1 MSNQYITIDQAVQKI
16 EQAND
21 LFIKNKANYRNRPVD
36 KIRKVGEILL
46 KNKQEYARVISEE
59 MGKPVFESIAEIE
72 KSALNCEF
80 YAEHADEFLKDRK
93 YSTERYEATVRYEP
107 LGVILGV
114 MPWNFPFWQVFR
126 FAVPTILAG
135 NTIVVKHA
143 SNVPKSAQ
151 IIEEIF
157 LEAGFEEGFY
167 FNLSL
172 ESKYIQTII
181 EHPFIKAVSLTGSEK
196 AGSSVA
202 SIAGKEIKKSVLEL
216 GGSNAFI
223 IMDDADLDKIIDKAI
238 NARYRNAGQSCIAA
252 KRFLVQEG
260 IYEEFLTKFTP
271 KVKALKMGDPFDEST
286 EIGPLARIDLAEE
299 LEEQVNK
306 SVEMG
311 AKILVGG
318 KRKDAFYEPTILTEV
333 TSEMPVF
340 KEETFGPVAV
350 VSKIKTFEEAVEL
363 SNLTTF
369 GLGVSICS
377 VNVDK
382 YTDKA
387 HLFDEGA
394 VFFNELV
401 RSDPK
406 LPFGGVKKSGFG
418 RELSED
424 GIREFVNTKTIVVS
438 KA

>member
-1 MSNQYITIDQAVQKI
+1 MSSQYITIEEAIQKI
-16 EQAND
+16 GLANEVF
-21 LFIKNKANYRNRPVD
+21 LKSRNHYLDRPVD
-36 KIRKVGEILL
+36 KIRKAGQILL
-46 KNKQEYARVISEE
+46 DKKEEFAKVISEE

-72 KSALNCEF
+72 KSALNCDY
-80 YAEHADEFLKDRK
+80 YADNCKEFLKDRS
-93 YSTERYEATVRYEP
+93 YETERYDAFVRYEP

-135 NTIVVKHA
+135 NTIVLKHA
-143 SNVPKSAQ
+143 SNVPKCARL
-151 IIEEIF
+151 IEEIF
-157 LEAGFEEGFY
+157 LEAGFEKGCY
-167 FNLSL
+167 LNLSL
-172 ESKYIQTII
+172 ESKHIETVI

-202 SIAGKEIKKSVLEL
+202 SAAGKAIKKSVLEL

-223 IMDDADLDKIIDKAI
+223 VMNDADLDNVLEKAI

-260 IYEEFLTKFTP
+260 IYDEFLERFTQ
-271 KVKALKMGDPFDEST
+271 KVRALKMGDPFDEET
-286 EIGPLARIDLAEE
+286 EIGPLARVDLAEE
-299 LEEQVNK
+299 LELQVNK

-311 AKILVGG
+311 AKIVVGG
-318 KRKDAFYEPTILTEV
+318 KRREAFYEPTVLTEI
-333 TSEMPVF
+333 TPEMPVF

-350 VSKIKTFEEAVEL
+350 VVKFKIFEEAVEL
-363 SNLTTF
+363 SNLTSF

-377 VNVDK
+377 RNINELAEKV
-382 YTDKA
+382 
-387 HLFDEGA
+387 HLFEEGA

-418 RELSED
+418 RELSEE
-424 GIREFVNTKTIVVS
+424 GIREFVNVKTVFFS
-438 KA
+438 KK

>member
-1 MSNQYITIDQAVQKI
+1 MSNQYITIEQAFEKI
-16 EQAND
+16 ELAQQVY
-21 LFIKNKANYRNRPVD
+21 LKNKENYQSRPID
-36 KIRKVGEILL
+36 KIRKTGEILL
-46 KNKQEYARVISEE
+46 QKKKEFARVISEE

-80 YAEHADEFLKDRK
+80 YADHVEEFLKDRN
-93 YSTERYEATVRYEP
+93 YSTDRYDAIVRYEP
-107 LGVILGV
+107 MGVILGV

-126 FAVPTILAG
+126 FAIPTLLAG
-135 NTIVVKHA
+135 NTIVLKHA

-151 IIEEIF
+151 LIEEIF
-157 LEAGFEEGFY
+157 LEAGFEKGFY
-167 FNLSL
+167 LNLSL
-172 ESKYIQTII
+172 ESKHIQKVI

-202 SIAGKEIKKSVLEL
+202 AVAGKEIKKSVLEL

-223 IMDDADLDKIIDKAI
+223 VMDDANLDAILDKAI

-260 IYEEFLTKFTP
+260 IYDSFLEKFTE
-271 KVKALKMGDPFDEST
+271 KVKALKMGDPFDEET
-286 EIGPLARIDLAEE
+286 EIGPMARVDLAEE
-299 LEEQVNK
+299 LEQQVKK
-306 SVEMG
+306 SVELG
-311 AKILVGG
+311 AKIITGG
-318 KRKDAFYEPTILTEV
+318 NRKDAYFEPTVLTEI
-333 TSEMPVF
+333 TPEMPVF

-350 VSKIKTFEEAVEL
+350 IVKINSFEEAVQL

-369 GLGVSICS
+369 GLGVSICTKD
-377 VNVDK
+377 VKK
-382 YTDKA
+382 YSSQV
-387 HLFDEGA
+387 HLFEEGA

-418 RELSED
+418 RELSEE
-424 GIREFVNTKTIVVS
+424 GIREFVNIKTIVIS
-438 KA
+438 KE

>member
-1 MSNQYITIDQAVQKI
+1 MSNQYINVEEAIQKI
-16 EQAND
+16 ELANEVF
-21 LFIKNKANYRNRPVD
+21 LKNKHQFQNRPIE
-36 KIRKVGEILL
+36 KIRKVGQILL
-46 KNKQEYARVISEE
+46 EKKEEFARIISEE

-80 YAEHADEFLKDRK
+80 YADNCEEFLKDRN
-93 YSTERYEATVRYEP
+93 YETERYNAIVRYEP

-135 NTIVVKHA
+135 NTIVLKHA
-143 SNVPKSAQ
+143 SNVPKCAQ
-151 IIEEIF
+151 LIEEIF
-157 LEAGFEEGFY
+157 IEAGFEKGY
-167 FNLSL
+167 YLNLSL
-172 ESKYIQTII
+172 ESKHIETVV
-181 EHPFIKAVSLTGSEK
+181 EHPHIKAVSLTGSEK

-202 SIAGKEIKKSVLEL
+202 SAAGKVIKKSVLEL

-223 IMDDADLDKIIDKAI
+223 IMDDADLDLILDKAI

-260 IYEEFLTKFTP
+260 IYDAFLEKFTQ
-271 KVKALKMGDPFDEST
+271 KVKALKMGDPFDKET
-286 EIGPLARIDLAEE
+286 EIGPLARVDLAEE
-299 LEEQVNK
+299 LENQVNK

-311 AKILVGG
+311 AKIITGG
-318 KRKDAFYEPTILTEV
+318 KRKDAFYEPTVLTEI
-333 TSEMPVF
+333 TTEMPVF

-350 VSKIKTFEEAVEL
+350 VVKFTSFEEAVQL

-377 VNVDK
+377 RDVKELSQKV
-382 YTDKA
+382 
-387 HLFDEGA
+387 HLFEEGA

-424 GIREFVNTKTIVVS
+424 GIREFVNTKTIFFA
-438 KA
+438 K

>member
-1 MSNQYITIDQAVQKI
+1 MSQNINI
-16 EQAND
+16 EEA
-21 LFIKNKANYRNRPVD
+21 
-36 KIRKVGEILL
+36 IRKVELAQGTFQKIKLAKAGRPIEKILKVGKILL
-46 KNKQEYARVISEE
+46 EKKEEYAKVISSE

-80 YAEHADEFLKDRK
+80 YAAHVDEFLKHRN
-93 YSTERYEATVRYEP
+93 YETERYDAIVRYEP

-126 FAVPTILAG
+126 FAIPTILAG
-135 NTIVVKHA
+135 NTVVVKHA
-143 SNVPKSAQ
+143 SNVPECAQ

-157 LEAGFEEGFY
+157 LEAGFEKGVY
-167 FNLSL
+167 QNLPL
-172 ESKYIQTII
+172 DSKHIQTII
-181 EHPFIKAVSLTGSEK
+181 EHPNIKAVSLTGSEK

-223 IMDDADLDKIIDKAI
+223 VMDDADLDKIIDIAI

-260 IYEEFLTKFTP
+260 IYEDFVERFTA
-271 KVKALKMGDPFDEST
+271 KVKELKVGDPFDPET
-286 EIGPLARIDLAEE
+286 QIGPLARVDLAEDAE
-299 LEEQVNK
+299 KQVNK
-306 SVEMG
+306 SIEMG
-311 AKILVGG
+311 AKLIFGG
-318 KRKDAFYEPTILTEV
+318 KRDGAYYYPTVLTEI
-333 TSEMPVF
+333 TNEMPVF
-340 KEETFGPVAV
+340 KEETFAPVAV
-350 VSKIKTFEEAVEL
+350 IRKFKTFEEAIEL
-363 SNLTTF
+363 SNITSF
-369 GLGVSICS
+369 GLGVSICTNN
-377 VNVDK
+377 VNELSQ
-382 YTDKA
+382 KA
-387 HLFDEGA
+387 HLFEEGS

-424 GIREFVNTKTIVVS
+424 GIREFTNVKTIFFS
-438 KA
+438 K